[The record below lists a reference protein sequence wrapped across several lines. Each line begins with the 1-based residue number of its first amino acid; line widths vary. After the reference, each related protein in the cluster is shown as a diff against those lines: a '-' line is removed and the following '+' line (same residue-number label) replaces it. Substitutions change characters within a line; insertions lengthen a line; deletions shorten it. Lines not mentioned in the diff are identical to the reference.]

1 MAEFSNAVNQNVAA
15 NQPVLFTSNPVPCNR
30 GFVRWREGSGV
41 FNLSGY
47 VPNRYGCRCRQQKSA
62 IYLVDFGANIA
73 IPTGGT
79 VGEISLGIAI
89 NGSIIPSSIMRV
101 TPAAVEE
108 FFNVSRAI
116 NVQVWRGCCEDV
128 SVVNTSDADILVADA
143 NIIFSRP
150 DLAVT
155 Y

>member
-1 MAEFSNAVNQNVAA
+1 MAEYSAFAEQTVSAI
-15 NQPVLFTSNPVPCNR
+15 QPVLFTSNPVPCTR

-47 VPNRYGCRCRQQKSA
+47 VPNRCGCRCRQPKSA
-62 IYLVDFGANIA
+62 VYLVDFGANIA
-73 IPTGGT
+73 IPTDGT

-101 TPAAVEE
+101 TPAAVEQ

-116 NVQVWRGCCEDV
+116 NVQVWSGCCEDV
-128 SVVNTSDADILVADA
+128 SVVNTSGSDILVADA

-150 DLAVT
+150 DLTVT